1 MFQWSIELGFN
12 TTGLLYFLACYVSV
26 QAKMASFEIL
36 MRKIVAI
43 ETDLSFSGDK
53 SAPINVRRVC
63 ILFFYLQFWV
73 NKISSLKNITIEHS
87 QRLVN
92 LETFDQSDEETWTD
106 QQKYN
111 EKKLSQWQRQ
121 IQWQKHL
128 ENTVKERPKRLVTL
142 ETFDQS
148 DEETWFD
155 QQKDNDNDEDNENDN
170 DN

>member
-1 MFQWSIELGFN
+1 
-12 TTGLLYFLACYVSV
+12 
-26 QAKMASFEIL
+26 MASFEIL

-92 LETFDQSDEETWTD
+92 LETFDQSD
-106 QQKYN
+106 
-111 EKKLSQWQRQ
+111 KKTR
-121 IQWQKHL
+121 H
-128 ENTVKERPKRLVTL
+128 
-142 ETFDQS
+142 D
-148 DEETWFD
+148 
-155 QQKDNDNDEDNENDN
+155 
-170 DN
+170 